1 MNRMKDYYYVN
12 DDKNDMSVSE
22 KLKTVK
28 ITVSK

>member
-1 MNRMKDYYYVN
+1 MDRMKAYYYVN
-12 DDKNDMSVSE
+12 DDKNEMAVSE